1 MMNKKGFVFVET
13 IVVCA
18 VLSISLVTVYAAF
31 AMLVKNQKTR
41 SNYDQAVYNYRSYYL
56 VKYLNVITC
65 DQEVSIDDDEIK
77 NSLDITKAICV
88 SADKLNDYKDDID
101 FGDYVKTIADHLDSS
116 SKYLIVQFNN
126 EQNENKPFYSHII
139 IGENNEA

>member
-13 IVVCA
+13 IVVCV

-56 VKYLNVITC
+56 VKSLNVITC
-65 DQEVSIDDDEIK
+65 DQVVSIDDEIK
-77 NSLDITKAICV
+77 NNLDITKAICV
-88 SADKLNDYKDDID
+88 SADKLSNYKNDID
-101 FGDYVKTIADHLDSS
+101 FGDYVKTIAVPLDES

-126 EQNENKPFYSHII
+126 DQNENKPFYSHII

>member
-56 VKYLNVITC
+56 VKYLNVIMK
-65 DQEVSIDDDEIK
+65 I
-77 NSLDITKAICV
+77 
-88 SADKLNDYKDDID
+88 
-101 FGDYVKTIADHLDSS
+101 
-116 SKYLIVQFNN
+116 
-126 EQNENKPFYSHII
+126 
-139 IGENNEA
+139 

>member
-31 AMLVKNQKTR
+31 AMLVKNQKTS

-56 VKYLNVITC
+56 VKSLNVITC
-65 DQEVSIDDDEIK
+65 DQVVSIDDEIK

-88 SADKLNDYKDDID
+88 SADKLSNYKNDID
-101 FGDYVKTIADHLDSS
+101 FGDYIKTIADSLDES

-126 EQNENKPFYSHII
+126 DQNENKPFYSHII

>member
-88 SADKLNDYKDDID
+88 SADKLNDYKDDITNWYYGH
-101 FGDYVKTIADHLDSS
+101 FHQSNTQTVGNICFRL
-116 SKYLIVQFNN
+116 LN
-126 EQNENKPFYSHII
+126 
-139 IGENNEA
+139 IGEICRL